1 MTTLDFSPA
10 PSAAPLGARVWRQ
23 ARTEAVLLIRNGEQ
37 LLLALAIPMG
47 VLVGA
52 RFLGERMGVDFHA
65 MGASMVAL
73 AIWSSA
79 FTSLAIA
86 TGFERRYGV
95 LERLAATPLTRT
107 GLVLGKAGATSMVLT
122 GQIIILLA
130 LASALGMRW
139 TLSPMPT
146 LTCVLG
152 IVMAVPCFASWA
164 MALAGVARAE
174 VTLAVA
180 NLLHLVGMVAGVV
193 VPVSVFPA
201 WAQPV
206 LTALPTAALGE
217 LTRGGLAGFPGVAPW
232 ISLLVL
238 ATWMSV
244 GVLVARKVF
253 RWMS

>member
-23 ARTEAVLLIRNGEQ
+23 ARTEAMLLVRNGEQ
-37 LLLALAIPMG
+37 LLLALAIPVG

-52 RFLGERMGVDFHA
+52 RFFGERLGVDFHA

-107 GLVLGKAGATSMVLT
+107 GLVLGKAGATLMVVT
-122 GQIIILLA
+122 AQIVVLLS

-139 TLSPMPT
+139 SLAPMPT
-146 LTCVLG
+146 LLCVLG
-152 IVMAVPCFASWA
+152 TIMAVPCFASWA

-180 NLLHLVGMVAGVV
+180 NLLHLVGMAAGVI
-193 VPVSVFPA
+193 VPVAVFPV

-217 LTRGGLAGFPGVAPW
+217 LTRGGLTGFPGVAPW
-232 ISLLVL
+232 ISILVL
-238 ATWMSV
+238 ATWTSV